1 MFMNCVGAKE
11 WMYICCTALYWS
23 KQFSHNI
30 LHVPLDSNVLKT
42 KLTPSGGSLPVQA
55 VKAPHKTHLENTA

>member
-1 MFMNCVGAKE
+1 MD
-11 WMYICCTALYWS
+11 IHLLYCS

-42 KLTPSGGSLPVQA
+42 KLIPSGGSLPVQA
-55 VKAPHKTHLENTA
+55 VKAPHKTHLTRLSY